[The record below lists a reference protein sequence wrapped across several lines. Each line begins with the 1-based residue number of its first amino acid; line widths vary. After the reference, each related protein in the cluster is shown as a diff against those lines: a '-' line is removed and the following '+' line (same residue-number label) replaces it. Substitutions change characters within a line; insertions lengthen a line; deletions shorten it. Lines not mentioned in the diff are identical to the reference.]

1 MWKHYKSSISCSWET
16 VDILYYGTYFRFKR
30 MNGLNNWNP
39 HSLFWGLE
47 LREANRYSFY
57 RADLAQLAEQR
68 IRNA

>member
-1 MWKHYKSSISCSWET
+1 M
-16 VDILYYGTYFRFKR
+16 DILYYGTYFRFKR

>member
-1 MWKHYKSSISCSWET
+1 
-16 VDILYYGTYFRFKR
+16 

-68 IRNA
+68 IRNAQVRGSIPPVGTT